1 MFDVNEN
8 SLRDA
13 KILMVDDEQ
22 LNMEVIITH
31 LEDAGYANFVT
42 TTDSVNAFDFIC
54 SEQPDIVLLDLIMPD
69 VNGFEILSQLRE
81 EEETKHLPVIV
92 LTSSNDSTTKLKVLQ
107 IGATDFLSK
116 PVDASELALR
126 LRNTLAARQY
136 QNQLLNYDSLTGL
149 PSRQL
154 FDSTL
159 TKVFERSIER
169 ELTSALLLLNV
180 KRFTVVND
188 SYGRDVGDAMI
199 KSVSARLST
208 VFSVGALKT
217 TEVDTLSNQVFRI
230 GGDQF
235 AVIVPGLRDTNSF
248 TELVEKM
255 VAELSLPFPI
265 EQDDVFL
272 TFGIGISVCKQDL
285 ENTEDMIT
293 HAESALRRSDE
304 NPETSYLFYN
314 QEMDKSAREYMQI
327 ETALRSALPEKQLF
341 LVYQP
346 KVDVQTDVIVGAE
359 ALIRW
364 NHPELGIVS
373 PDLFISL
380 AEKTGLI
387 VDIGRWVMEQ
397 ACIQLTKWRDVG
409 ETEFKIAVN
418 VSVRQLVDPSFVS
431 TVSEI
436 IDSTGIDPA
445 TLQLELTENMIMENP
460 ESAVEILNRLKDLGV
475 MLSVDDFGTGYSSL
489 MYLQKFPI
497 DELKID
503 KSFIDEIQGPL
514 DKAPIV
520 KTVISL
526 GHDLDLKLVAEGVE
540 TIHQLARLRALKC
553 QIYQGYFCSPP
564 IGISEFETLVE
575 KRRNANKKN
584 MVELK
589 KAS

>member
-22 LNMEVIITH
+22 LNMEVIMTH

-54 SEQPDIVLLDLIMPD
+54 AEKPDIVLLDLMMPD
-69 VNGFEILSQLRE
+69 VNGFEILSRLRVT
-81 EEETKHLPVIV
+81 EETKHLPVIV

-136 QNQLLNYDSLTGL
+136 QNQLINYDSMTGL

-154 FDSTL
+154 FDTTL
-159 TKVFERSIER
+159 SKVFERTAQR
-169 ELTSALLLLNV
+169 DLQSALLLVNPKKL
-180 KRFTVVND
+180 TVVND
-188 SYGRDVGDAMI
+188 SYGREVGDSI
-199 KSVSARLST
+199 LKSISSRILTS
-208 VFSVGALKT
+208 FGAGSSKNSQI
-217 TEVDTLSNQVFRI
+217 DTINNQVFRF

-235 AVIVPGLRDTNSF
+235 AVIVPVVRDTHF
-248 TELVEKM
+248 LIELIDKM
-255 VAELSLPFPI
+255 VSELSFAFPV

-272 TFGIGISVCKQDL
+272 AFGVGVSVCNNDL
-285 ENTEDMIT
+285 DNVEAMIT
-293 HAESALRRSDE
+293 HAESALRKTEE
-304 NPETSYLFYN
+304 NPETNYLFHN
-314 QEMDKSAREYMQI
+314 EEMDKNAREYMKI

-346 KVDVQTDVIVGAE
+346 KVDVKTDLIVGAE

-364 NHPELGIVS
+364 NHPELGVVS

-387 VDIGRWVMEQ
+387 VDIGRWVLEE
-397 ACIQLTKWRDVG
+397 ACQQLVKWQEAGKTDY
-409 ETEFKIAVN
+409 KIAVN
-418 VSVRQLVDPSFVS
+418 VSVRQLVDPTFVS
-431 TVSEI
+431 TVWETI
-436 IDSTGIDPA
+436 NSTGIDPSK
-445 TLQLELTENMIMENP
+445 LQLELTENMIMENP
-460 ESAVEILNRLKDLGV
+460 ESAVKILQRLKDLGV

-503 KSFIDEIQGPL
+503 KSFVDEIQGPL
-514 DKAPIV
+514 NKAPIV
-520 KTVISL
+520 KAVISL
-526 GHDLDLKLVAEGVE
+526 GHDLGLTLVAEGVE
-540 TIHQLARLRALKC
+540 TIHQLVRLKALKC

-564 IGISEFETLVE
+564 IAISELEVLIE
-575 KRRNANKKN
+575 KRLHLADKKLFE
-584 MVELK
+584 MK

>member
-31 LEDAGYANFVT
+31 LEDAGYGNFVT

-81 EEETKHLPVIV
+81 DEETKHLPVIV

-208 VFSVGALKT
+208 VFSVGAVSYTHL
-217 TEVDTLSNQVFRI
+217 TL
-230 GGDQF
+230 
-235 AVIVPGLRDTNSF
+235 P
-248 TELVEKM
+248 
-255 VAELSLPFPI
+255 
-265 EQDDVFL
+265 
-272 TFGIGISVCKQDL
+272 
-285 ENTEDMIT
+285 
-293 HAESALRRSDE
+293 
-304 NPETSYLFYN
+304 
-314 QEMDKSAREYMQI
+314 
-327 ETALRSALPEKQLF
+327 
-341 LVYQP
+341 
-346 KVDVQTDVIVGAE
+346 
-359 ALIRW
+359 
-364 NHPELGIVS
+364 
-373 PDLFISL
+373 
-380 AEKTGLI
+380 
-387 VDIGRWVMEQ
+387 
-397 ACIQLTKWRDVG
+397 TK
-409 ETEFKIAVN
+409 A
-418 VSVRQLVDPSFVS
+418 
-431 TVSEI
+431 
-436 IDSTGIDPA
+436 
-445 TLQLELTENMIMENP
+445 
-460 ESAVEILNRLKDLGV
+460 
-475 MLSVDDFGTGYSSL
+475 
-489 MYLQKFPI
+489 
-497 DELKID
+497 
-503 KSFIDEIQGPL
+503 
-514 DKAPIV
+514 
-520 KTVISL
+520 
-526 GHDLDLKLVAEGVE
+526 
-540 TIHQLARLRALKC
+540 
-553 QIYQGYFCSPP
+553 
-564 IGISEFETLVE
+564 
-575 KRRNANKKN
+575 
-584 MVELK
+584 
-589 KAS
+589 

>member
-22 LNMEVIITH
+22 LNMEVIMTH

-54 SEQPDIVLLDLIMPD
+54 AEKPDIVLLDLMMPD
-69 VNGFEILSQLRE
+69 VNGFEILSKLRVT
-81 EEETKHLPVIV
+81 EETKHLPVIV

-136 QNQLLNYDSLTGL
+136 QNQLINYDSMTGL

-154 FDSTL
+154 FDTTL
-159 TKVFERSIER
+159 SKVFERTAQR
-169 ELTSALLLLNV
+169 DLQSALLLVNPKKL
-180 KRFTVVND
+180 TVVND
-188 SYGRDVGDAMI
+188 SYGREVGDSI
-199 KSVSARLST
+199 LKSISSRILTS
-208 VFSVGALKT
+208 FGAGSSKNSQI
-217 TEVDTLSNQVFRI
+217 DTINNQVFRF

-235 AVIVPGLRDTNSF
+235 AVIVPVVRDTHF
-248 TELVEKM
+248 LIELIDKM
-255 VAELSLPFPI
+255 VSELSFAFPV

-272 TFGIGISVCKQDL
+272 AFGVGVSVCNNDL
-285 ENTEDMIT
+285 DNVEAMIT
-293 HAESALRRSDE
+293 HAESALRKTEE
-304 NPETSYLFYN
+304 NPETNYLFHN
-314 QEMDKSAREYMQI
+314 EEMDKNAREYMKI

-346 KVDVQTDVIVGAE
+346 KVDVKTDLIVGAE

-364 NHPELGIVS
+364 NHPELGVVS

-387 VDIGRWVMEQ
+387 VDIGRWVLEE
-397 ACIQLTKWRDVG
+397 ACQQLVKWQEAGKTDY
-409 ETEFKIAVN
+409 KIAVN
-418 VSVRQLVDPSFVS
+418 VSVRQLVDPTFVS
-431 TVSEI
+431 TVWETI
-436 IDSTGIDPA
+436 NSTGIDPSK
-445 TLQLELTENMIMENP
+445 LQLELTENMIMENP
-460 ESAVEILNRLKDLGV
+460 ESAVKILQRLKDLGV

-503 KSFIDEIQGPL
+503 KSFVDEIQGPL
-514 DKAPIV
+514 NKAPIV
-520 KTVISL
+520 KAVISL
-526 GHDLDLKLVAEGVE
+526 GHDLGLTLVAEGVE
-540 TIHQLARLRALKC
+540 TIHQLVRLKALKC

-564 IGISEFETLVE
+564 IAISELEVLIE
-575 KRRNANKKN
+575 KRLHLADKKLFE
-584 MVELK
+584 MK